1 MTPIGGICLNDLC
14 KVLIVDDEYLVRQGI
29 KHLLNWEAEGF
40 QMVGEAGNGKEALEM
55 VGLLRPHIVITD
67 IVMPVMD
74 GEEFVRKLKAAFP
87 DIEII
92 VLSSFSE
99 FEYVKST
106 FQNGVADY
114 ILKPTLETEGL
125 LHVLRAT
132 AVKIP
137 SMNGRNL
144 SSSNFSPSVDSI
156 IDKLISGYETD
167 IDVNIIHD
175 TFPWDR
181 FCLCGCSLKYMLN
194 QDQKELMLVKSN
206 LLKEVARY
214 VSSEDVCYH
223 LIETEPAMFIVLFN
237 FGQSELGHII
247 EGVRT
252 MVTAIGQQDSEWCWV
267 IGDEFHDFNH
277 LGNVYRESFLKMID
291 YAFFLPDRAL
301 IIESDLPSVPQTDI
315 KFSMNHF
322 TDELKRKHMD
332 TAFQYLQEHV
342 EMLAGQY
349 KNDVFEFKSFL
360 SNTIFV
366 IITLLDSTK
375 VDTVLLEEEK
385 YSYFKKMD
393 EARYARDAIALL
405 QSFLDKVQ
413 HMIAS
418 ADLKDK
424 DSNRLQQQQLLDYM
438 HENYAEQLTL
448 ADLSKHFHFNMSYLS
463 SYFSA
468 HMKEGFSEYLNRI
481 RIEKAIE
488 LLNDGNITISDISG
502 RVGYSDHSYF
512 CKVFKKFTGDSPSS
526 YRRKKYKRQE
536 K

>member
-1 MTPIGGICLNDLC
+1 MNELC

-29 KHLLNWEAEGF
+29 KHLLNWESEGF
-40 QMVGEAGNGKEALEM
+40 QVVGEAGNGKEALEM
-55 VGLLRPHIVITD
+55 VSLLKPHIVITD

-74 GEEFVRKLKAAFP
+74 GEEFVRKLKATFP

-132 AVKIP
+132 AAKIP

-144 SSSNFSPSVDSI
+144 SSGNFSLSLENM

-167 IDVNIIHD
+167 VD
-175 TFPWDR
+175 TSIVHETLPWDS
-181 FCLCGCSLKYMLN
+181 FCLCGCSLKYIPYQGQN
-194 QDQKELMLVKSN
+194 ELSFVKSN
-206 LLKEVARY
+206 LIKEVARY
-214 VSSEDVCYH
+214 VASDHVCYQ
-223 LIETEPAMFIVLFN
+223 LIETEPTLFIVLLN
-237 FGQSELGHII
+237 FGQLELAHVT
-247 EGVRT
+247 EGVRA
-252 MVTAIGQQDSEWCWV
+252 MITAIDQQDSEWCWV
-267 IGDEFHDFNH
+267 IGDEFRDFNH
-277 LGNVYRESFLKMID
+277 LGSMYRESFLKMMD
-291 YAFFLPDRAL
+291 YTFFLPDRVL
-301 IIESDLPSVPQTDI
+301 IIGSELPSMPKIDI

-322 TDELKRKHMD
+322 TDELKRKHTD
-332 TAFQYLQEHV
+332 IAFQYLQEHV
-342 EMLAGQY
+342 EVLAGQY

-360 SNTIFV
+360 SNIIFV
-366 IITLLDSTK
+366 IITLLDNTK
-375 VDTVLLEEEK
+375 IDTAFLEEEK

-393 EARYARDAIALL
+393 EAKYARDAVELL
-405 QSFLDKVQ
+405 QSFLDKVKL
-413 HMIAS
+413 MIAS
-418 ADLKDK
+418 ADPKDK
-424 DSNRLQQQQLLDYM
+424 ESNRLQQLLDYM
-438 HENYAEQLTL
+438 HDNYAEQLTL
-448 ADLSKHFHFNMSYLS
+448 AELSKHFHFNMSYLS

-468 HMKEGFSEYLNRI
+468 HMNEGFNEYLNRI
-481 RIEKAIE
+481 RIEKARE
-488 LLNDGNITISDISG
+488 LLSDIHITISDISG

-526 YRRKKYKRQE
+526 YRRKKYKKQE

>member
-1 MTPIGGICLNDLC
+1 MNDLC

-55 VGLLRPHIVITD
+55 VTLLRPHIVITD

-74 GEEFVRKLKAAFP
+74 GEEFVRKLKAVFP

-132 AVKIP
+132 ADKIP
-137 SMNGRNL
+137 SLNGRNL
-144 SSSNFSPSVDSI
+144 SLSSFSPSVDSI

-167 IDVNIIHD
+167 VEVSIIHD
-175 TFPWDR
+175 TFPFDS

-194 QDQKELMLVKSN
+194 QDQKELSLVKSN
-206 LLKEVARY
+206 LLKELSRY
-214 VSSEDVCYH
+214 VSLEHTCFH

-237 FGQSELGHII
+237 FGQVELGYIT

-252 MVTAIGQQDSEWCWV
+252 MMTAIGKQDPECCWV
-267 IGDEFHDFNH
+267 IGDIFHDFDH
-277 LGNVYRESFLKMID
+277 LGNVYRESFLKMMD

-301 IIESDLPSVPQTDI
+301 IIGSELPTVPKIDI

-322 TDELKRKHMD
+322 TEELKRKHTD
-332 TAFQYLQEHV
+332 SAFQYLQDHV
-342 EMLAGQY
+342 EVLAAQY

-360 SNTIFV
+360 SNIIFV

-393 EARYARDAIALL
+393 EARYARDAVALL
-405 QSFLDKVQ
+405 QSFLDKVKL
-413 HMIAS
+413 MIVS
-418 ADLKDK
+418 ADPK
-424 DSNRLQQQQLLDYM
+424 DSNRLEQLLDYM

-448 ADLSKHFHFNMSYLS
+448 AELSKHFHFNTSYLS

-481 RIEKAIE
+481 RIERATE
-488 LLNDGNITISDISG
+488 LLNDDNITISEISG

-512 CKVFKKFTGDSPSS
+512 CKVFKKSTGDSPSS
-526 YRRKKYKRQE
+526 YRRKKYKKQE
-536 K
+536 M

>member
-1 MTPIGGICLNDLC
+1 MNDLC

-29 KHLLNWEAEGF
+29 KHLLNWESEGF

-55 VGLLRPHIVITD
+55 VSLLQPHIVITD

-74 GEEFVRKLKAAFP
+74 GEEFVRKLKSAFP

-114 ILKPTLETEGL
+114 ILKPTLETDGL

-132 AVKIP
+132 ADKIP
-137 SMNGRNL
+137 SMNGRNR
-144 SSSNFSPSVDSI
+144 SSGSFSPSLDSM

-167 IDVNIIHD
+167 MDASIIHD
-175 TFPWDR
+175 SLPWDS
-181 FCLCGCSLKYMLN
+181 FCLCGCSLKYMPH
-194 QDQKELMLVKSN
+194 QDQNELSFVKSN
-206 LLKEVARY
+206 LLKEVVCY
-214 VSSEDVCYH
+214 VSSDDVCYQ
-223 LIETEPAMFIVLFN
+223 LIETEPTLLIVLFN
-237 FGQSELGHII
+237 FGQSGLAHVAER
-247 EGVRT
+247 VRG
-252 MVTAIGQQDSEWCWV
+252 MIRAIDQQDSEVCWV
-267 IGDEFHDFNH
+267 IGDEFRDFNQ
-277 LGNVYRESFLKMID
+277 LGNLYRESFLKMMD
-291 YAFFLPDRAL
+291 YAFFLTDRTL
-301 IIESDLPSVPQTDI
+301 IIGSELPSIPKIDI

-322 TDELKRKHMD
+322 TDELKRKHTD
-332 TAFQYLQEHV
+332 IAFKYLQEHV
-342 EMLAGQY
+342 EILAGQY

-360 SNTIFV
+360 SNIIFV
-366 IITLLDSTK
+366 IITLLDSSK
-375 VDTVLLEEEK
+375 IDTALLEEEK

-393 EARYARDAIALL
+393 EAKYARDAVALL
-405 QSFLDKVQ
+405 QSFLDKVTL
-413 HMIAS
+413 MVAS

-424 DSNRLQQQQLLDYM
+424 DSHRLQQLLDYM

-448 ADLSKHFHFNMSYLS
+448 AELSKHFHFNMSYLS

-488 LLNDGNITISDISG
+488 LLNDGTITISDISG

-526 YRRKKYKRQE
+526 YRRKKYKKQE